1 MVATA
6 ELMPPEILLVD
17 DNEVQG
23 ATRSLILSRL
33 GLKVAVIQKAHEA
46 IALLDRLDVRS
57 TLRLLI
63 TDHLMPEMNGSELVR
78 TFRHVLPSLPVL
90 VLSGLDGAEA
100 EYQGLNVSF
109 HLKPL
114 PPDELI
120 RVARLLLGNP
130 ILRSA

>member
-23 ATRSLILSRL
+23 ATRSIILSRL
-33 GLKVAVIQKAHEA
+33 GLKVAVIQKAQDA
-46 IALLDRLDVRS
+46 IALLDRMDVRC

-78 TFRHVLPSLPVL
+78 IFRHVLPSLPVL

-109 HLKPL
+109 YLKPF